1 MSTVID
7 KLQTNIMKILTRN
20 SGQYLSQFEIYN
32 NLLDDLELK
41 DPVEKENLKIRFLM
55 ILRQLSYFFDD
66 VKVVNKNE
74 VLYVAFSPEKGSSVE
89 DIKVPEETTENK
101 MPSEMAVIN
110 FIIDNRIKDYYF
122 KKDYNGNTILHSL
135 VIANDI
141 ERIEKLYYE
150 FEKFV
155 SEKNNLGETPLDLIS
170 GFKVNN
176 FFLKRMSE
184 QIKKQELE
192 IQKLRDLEK
201 NNSLLT
207 KRMSYVLFFQFIFV
221 MVIFFW

>member
-1 MSTVID
+1 MGTVID

-66 VKVVNKNE
+66 VKIVNKNE

-89 DIKVPEETTENK
+89 DIKVTEETAENK
-101 MPSEMAVIN
+101 MPSEMVVIN
-110 FIIDNRIKDYYF
+110 FIIDNRIKEYYF

-150 FEKFV
+150 FEKFL

>member
-66 VKVVNKNE
+66 VKIVNKNE

-89 DIKVPEETTENK
+89 DLKVPEETTENK
-101 MPSEMAVIN
+101 MPSEMVVIN
-110 FIIDNRIKDYYF
+110 FIIDNRIKEYYF

>member
-1 MSTVID
+1 MTTVID

-66 VKVVNKNE
+66 VKVVNKND
-74 VLYVAFSPEKGSSVE
+74 VLYVAFSPEKDTSVE
-89 DIKVPEETTENK
+89 EVKVPEQTTENK
-101 MPSEMAVIN
+101 MPSEMVVIN
-110 FIIDNRIKDYYF
+110 FIIDNRIKEYYF

-150 FEKFV
+150 FEKFIY
-155 SEKNNLGETPLDLIS
+155 EKNNLGETPMDLIS

-176 FFLKRMSE
+176 FFLKRMSQ
-184 QIKKQELE
+184 QIKEQELQ
-192 IQKLRDLEK
+192 ISKLKELEQ

-207 KRMSYVLFFQFIFV
+207 KRMFYVLLLQFIFV
-221 MVIFFW
+221 LVIFFW

>member
-66 VKVVNKNE
+66 VKIVNKNE

-184 QIKKQELE
+184 QIKKQDLE
-192 IQKLRDLEK
+192 IQKLRDHEK